1 MRTSIATVSVSGT
14 LEQKLTAIA
23 AVGFDAVEIF
33 ETDLLSC
40 PLSPREIRRQL
51 DDLGL
56 TCALYQ
62 PFRDFEGMPGDLRQ
76 RALDRAERK
85 FDVMAEL
92 GTDRILVCSNCSPH
106 ALGEHDRIV
115 DDFRALGER
124 AAARGVLIGY
134 EALAWGRHVFDHRQA
149 WDIVKAVDH
158 PAIGILLDSFHSLAR
173 DIPNESL
180 AEIDPAKI
188 VFVQLADAPRLSM
201 DLLFWSR
208 HFRCMPGQGDL
219 PVAGFVGE
227 LLKLGY
233 DGPLSLEIFNDRFRA
248 GSTAMVAQDGL
259 RSLVAVHDQ
268 AERLIGRRPSLPA
281 PASIGGIEFIEFAAS
296 DDEAARI
303 EPMLKC
309 LGFAKIGRHRSKRVD
324 RWRQGAI
331 NLVINREERGFAH
344 SYDIV
349 HGASICALG
358 LAVPNPDATLRRG
371 RALEISRHGEDTPG
385 PSSGMPA
392 LRGVGGSLV
401 YLLTQG
407 SVDRIWSDEFR
418 PLPADETDAGAGLA
432 AIDHVAASVDIDEF
446 LSWQLYWTALFD
458 VRKQAE
464 LDIPDPAGLVQSR
477 AIESPDGAFR
487 VTMNAS
493 GGRGTLSSR
502 FIGNLFGAG
511 FQHIAF
517 TTNDIFATAREL
529 IERDVPLLS
538 IPANYYADLVARFGL
553 DAELVSQMAAYNIL
567 FDRDEA
573 GAEYWQLYTRAF
585 EKRFFFEIIERRGSY
600 AGYGASNAPIR
611 LGAQSQFRTDP
622 DPR

>member
-23 AVGFDAVEIF
+23 AAGYDAVEIF
-33 ETDLLSC
+33 EPDLLSC
-40 PLSPREIRRQL
+40 AASPREIARRIE
-51 DDLGL
+51 DLGL

-62 PFRDFEGMPGDLRQ
+62 PFRDLEGMPGDLRQ
-76 RALDRAERK
+76 RAFDRIERK

-92 GTDRILVCSNCSPH
+92 NTDRILLCSNCSPH

-134 EALAWGRHVFDHRQA
+134 EALAWARHVYDHRQA
-149 WDIVKAVDH
+149 WQIVKAVDH
-158 PAIGILLDSFHSLAR
+158 PAIGILLDSFHSLSR
-173 DIPNESL
+173 DIPNASL

-219 PVAGFVGE
+219 PVAGFVAE

-248 GSTAMVAQDGL
+248 GSTALVAQDGL
-259 RSLVAVHDQ
+259 RSLVAVRDQ
-268 AERLIGRRPSLPA
+268 AERLIGQRPVLPA
-281 PASIGGIEFIEFAAS
+281 PAAIGGVEFIEFATS
-296 DDEAARI
+296 DEEAARL
-303 EPMLKC
+303 EPMLAGM
-309 LGFAKIGRHRSKRVD
+309 GFAKVGRHRSKQVD
-324 RWRQGAI
+324 RWSQGSI
-331 NLVINREERGFAH
+331 NLVVNREQRGFAH

-349 HGASICALG
+349 HGAAICALG
-358 LAVPNPDATLRRG
+358 LTVPSPDATLRRA
-371 RALEISRHGEDTPG
+371 RALDIQRFDDGARDTAV
-385 PSSGMPA
+385 MPA

-401 YLLTQG
+401 YLMEEG
-407 SVDRIWSDEFR
+407 GVDRIWASEFR
-418 PLPADETDAGAGLA
+418 PLADEDGDGRQDIGAGLGR
-432 AIDHVAASVDIDEF
+432 IDHVAASVDIDEF

-458 VRKQAE
+458 VVKQAE

-477 AIESPDGAFR
+477 AIEGSDGAFR

-502 FIGNLFGAG
+502 FIGNVFGAG

-517 TTNDIFATAREL
+517 TTGDIFAAARAL
-529 IERDVPLLS
+529 VAGGVALLP
-538 IPANYYADLVARFGL
+538 IPTNYYDDLVARFGIA
-553 DAELVSQMAAYNIL
+553 DAAIAEMRAHNIL

-573 GAEYWQLYTRAF
+573 GNEYWQIYTRAF
-585 EKRFFFEIIERRGSY
+585 EKRFFFEIVERRGAY
-600 AGYGASNAPIR
+600 PGYGAANAPIR
-611 LGAQSQFRTDP
+611 LGAQSRFRAEE
-622 DPR
+622 

>member
-23 AVGFDAVEIF
+23 AAGYDAVEIF

-40 PLSPREIRRQL
+40 AASPREIARQL

-62 PFRDFEGMPGDLRQ
+62 PFRDFEGMPGELRQ

-106 ALGEHDRIV
+106 SLGEHDRIV

-124 AAARGVLIGY
+124 AAARGVLVGY
-134 EALAWGRHVFDHRQA
+134 EALAWGRHVYDHRQV
-149 WDIVKAVDH
+149 WEIVKAVDH
-158 PAIGILLDSFHSLAR
+158 PSIGILLDSFHSLSR
-173 DIPNESL
+173 GIPNESL

-188 VFVQLADAPRLSM
+188 VFVQLADAPLLSM

-219 PVAGFVGE
+219 PVAGFVAE

-248 GSTAMVAQDGL
+248 SSTALVAQDGL

-268 AERLIGRRPSLPA
+268 AERMIGKRSPLPPPSP
-281 PASIGGIEFIEFAAS
+281 IGGIEFIEFAAS
-296 DDEAARI
+296 DEEATRL
-303 EPMLKC
+303 EPLLAG
-309 LGFAKIGRHRSKRVD
+309 LGFAKVGQHRALQVD

-331 NLVINREERGFAH
+331 NLVVNREQRGFAH
-344 SYDIV
+344 SYDIM

-358 LAVPNPDATLRRG
+358 LTVPNPDATLRRA
-371 RALEISRHGEDTPG
+371 RALAIQRYDDGTPRE
-385 PSSGMPA
+385 SAGMPA
-392 LRGVGGSLV
+392 LRGVGGSLI
-401 YLLTQG
+401 YLLRDTAT
-407 SVDRIWSDEFR
+407 DRIWTDEFR
-418 PLPADETDAGAGLA
+418 ALQGDAEDAGLERV
-432 AIDHVAASVDIDEF
+432 DHVAASVDIDEF

-458 VRKQAE
+458 VAKQVE

-477 AIESPDGAFR
+477 AIEGSDGAFR

-502 FIGNLFGAG
+502 FIGNVFGAG

-517 TTNDIFATAREL
+517 TTPDIFVTARRL
-529 IERDVPLLS
+529 AANGVAMLA
-538 IPANYYADLVARFGL
+538 IPGNYYEDLVARFGL
-553 DAELVSQMAAYNIL
+553 ADDLIAEMAALNIL

-573 GAEYWQLYTRAF
+573 GNEYWQVYTRAF
-585 EKRFFFEIIERRGSY
+585 EKRFFFEVVERRGAY
-600 AGYGASNAPIR
+600 LGYGATNAPIR
-611 LGAQSQFRTDP
+611 LGAQSQFRAEP
-622 DPR
+622 AA

>member
-23 AVGFDAVEIF
+23 AAGYDSVEIF

-40 PLSPREIRRQL
+40 AASPREIARQL

-76 RALDRAERK
+76 RAFDRAERK

-92 GTDRILVCSNCSPH
+92 GTDRILFCSNCSPYS
-106 ALGEHDRIV
+106 LGEQDRIV

-124 AAARGVLIGY
+124 AAARGVLVGY
-134 EALAWGRHVFDHRQA
+134 EALAWGRHVYDHRQV
-149 WDIVKAVDH
+149 WEIVKAVDH
-158 PAIGILLDSFHSLAR
+158 PSIGILLDSFHSLSR
-173 DIPNESL
+173 GIPNESL

-188 VFVQLADAPRLSM
+188 VFVQLADAPLLSM

-219 PVAGFVGE
+219 PVAGFVAE

-248 GSTAMVAQDGL
+248 GSTALVAQDGL

-268 AERLIGRRPSLPA
+268 AERLIGKRSPLPPPSP
-281 PASIGGIEFIEFAAS
+281 IGGIEFIEFAAS
-296 DDEAARI
+296 DEEAARL
-303 EPMLKC
+303 EPLLAG
-309 LGFAKIGRHRSKRVD
+309 LGFAKVGRHRTKQVD

-331 NLVINREERGFAH
+331 NLIVNREQRGFAH
-344 SYDIV
+344 SYAIM

-358 LAVPNPDATLRRG
+358 LAVPNPDGALRRG
-371 RALEISRHGEDTPG
+371 RALGIQRHDEGLPG
-385 PSSGMPA
+385 SGMPA
-392 LRGVGGSLV
+392 LRGVGGSLI
-401 YLLTQG
+401 YLLQD
-407 SVDRIWSDEFR
+407 SAIDRIWSDEFL
-418 PLPADETDAGAGLA
+418 PLECATPDLGLA
-432 AIDHVAASVDIDEF
+432 AVDHVAASVDIDEF
-446 LSWQLYWTALFD
+446 LSWQLYWTTMFD
-458 VRKQAE
+458 VAKQVE

-477 AIESPDGAFR
+477 AIESPDGTFR

-502 FIGNLFGAG
+502 FIGNVFGAG

-517 TTNDIFATAREL
+517 TTTDIFATARKLKENG
-529 IERDVPLLS
+529 VNLLE
-538 IPANYYADLVARFGL
+538 IPANYYDDLIARFGL
-553 DAELVSQMAAYNIL
+553 GADVVSDMAAHNIL
-567 FDRDEA
+567 FDRDEG
-573 GAEYWQLYTRAF
+573 GAEYWQIYTRAF
-585 EKRFFFEIIERRGSY
+585 EKRFFFEVIERRGSY
-600 AGYGASNAPIR
+600 AGYGAANAPIR
-611 LGAQSQFRTDP
+611 LGAQSRFRSEP
-622 DPR
+622 VV

>member
-23 AVGFDAVEIF
+23 AAGYDAIEIF
-33 ETDLLSC
+33 EQDLLSC
-40 PLSPREIRRQL
+40 PLSPREIARRL
-51 DDLGL
+51 EDLGL
-56 TCALYQ
+56 SCALYQ

-92 GTDRILVCSNCSPH
+92 GTDRILFCSNCSPH
-106 ALGEHDRIV
+106 ALGERERIV

-124 AAARGVLIGY
+124 AAARGMLIGY
-134 EALAWGRHVFDHRQA
+134 EALAWGRHVYDHRQA
-149 WDIVKAVDH
+149 WEIVKAVDH
-158 PAIGILLDSFHSLAR
+158 PAIGILLDSFHSLSR

-219 PVAGFVGE
+219 PVAGFVAE

-248 GSTAMVAQDGL
+248 TSTGLVAQDGL

-268 AERLIGRRPSLPA
+268 AERLIGRRPPLPA
-281 PASIGGIEFIEFAAS
+281 PAAIGGVEFIEFAAS
-296 DDEAARI
+296 DEEATRL
-303 EPMLKC
+303 EPMLAGM
-309 LGFAKIGRHRSKRVD
+309 GFTKVGRHRSKQVD
-324 RWRQGAI
+324 RWSQGAI
-331 NLVINREERGFAH
+331 NLVVNREQRGFAH
-344 SYDIV
+344 SYDIM
-349 HGASICALG
+349 HGAAICALG
-358 LAVPNPDATLRRG
+358 LTVRSPDATLRRA
-371 RALEISRHGEDTPG
+371 RALDIQRFDDGARDAAA
-385 PSSGMPA
+385 MPA

-401 YLLTQG
+401 YLMEG
-407 SVDRIWSDEFR
+407 ESVDRIWSSEFR
-418 PLPADETDAGAGLA
+418 PLGEAAPVHEDAGLGR
-432 AIDHVAASVDIDEF
+432 IDHVAASVDIDEF

-458 VRKQAE
+458 VTKQAE
-464 LDIPDPAGLVQSR
+464 IDIPDPAGLVQSR
-477 AIESPDGAFR
+477 AIEGSDGAFR

-502 FIGNLFGAG
+502 FIGNVFGAG

-517 TTNDIFATAREL
+517 TTGDIFATARRMTESG
-529 IERDVPLLS
+529 VALLP
-538 IPANYYADLVARFGL
+538 IPANYYDDLIARFGL
-553 DAELVSQMAAYNIL
+553 DEDAIAGMRAHNIL

-573 GAEYWQLYTRAF
+573 GNEYWQIYTRAF
-585 EKRFFFEIIERRGSY
+585 EKRFFFEVVERRGPY
-600 AGYGASNAPIR
+600 PGYGAANAPIR
-611 LGAQSQFRTDP
+611 LGAQSQFRGDQTQ
-622 DPR
+622 

>member
-23 AVGFDAVEIF
+23 AAGYDAVEIF
-33 ETDLLSC
+33 EQDLLSC
-40 PLSPREIRRQL
+40 VLSPREVRRRIE
-51 DDLGL
+51 DLGL

-62 PFRDFEGMPGDLRQ
+62 PFRDFEGMPGALRQ
-76 RALDRAERK
+76 RAFDRAERK

-92 GTDRILVCSNCSPH
+92 DTDRILFCSNCSPH
-106 ALGEHDRIV
+106 ALGEQDRIV

-124 AAARGVLIGY
+124 AAERGVLIGY
-134 EALAWGRHVFDHRQA
+134 EALAWGRHVHDHRQV

-219 PVAGFVGE
+219 PVAGFVAE

-248 GSTAMVAQDGL
+248 SSTALVAQDGL

-268 AERLIGRRPSLPA
+268 AERLIGQRPALPA
-281 PASIGGIEFIEFAAS
+281 PAPIGGIEFIEFAAS
-296 DDEAARI
+296 DDEAARM
-303 EPMLKC
+303 EPILSGM
-309 LGFAKIGRHRSKRVD
+309 GFAKIGRHPTKRVD
-324 RWRQGAI
+324 RWSQGGI
-331 NLVINREERGFAH
+331 NLVVNREQRGFAH
-344 SYDIV
+344 SYDIT
-349 HGASICALG
+349 HGASICAVGLG
-358 LAVPNPDATLRRG
+358 VPSPDATLRRA
-371 RALEISRHGEDTPG
+371 RALDIQRYENGPRDTG
-385 PSSGMPA
+385 VMPA

-401 YLLTQG
+401 YLMQNDEI
-407 SVDRIWSDEFR
+407 DRIWATEFR
-418 PLPADETDAGAGLA
+418 PLAGEVENAGLA
-432 AIDHVAASVDIDEF
+432 RIDHVAASVDIDEF

-458 VRKQAE
+458 VVKQAE

-502 FIGNLFGAG
+502 FIGNVFGAG

-517 TTNDIFATAREL
+517 TTSDIFATAQKMVARG
-529 IERDVPLLS
+529 VPLLP
-538 IPANYYADLVARFGL
+538 IPANYYADLIARFGL
-553 DAELVSQMAAYNIL
+553 DEPLVARMQQHNIL

-573 GAEYWQLYTRAF
+573 NNQYWQIYTRAF
-585 EKRFFFEIIERRGSY
+585 EKRFFFEIIERRGPY
-600 AGYGASNAPIR
+600 AGYGAANAPIR
-611 LGAQSQFRTDP
+611 LGAQSQFITSMEPYD
-622 DPR
+622 

>member
-23 AVGFDAVEIF
+23 AAGYDAVEIF
-33 ETDLLSC
+33 EADLLSC
-40 PLSPREIRRQL
+40 SASPREIARQIE
-51 DDLGL
+51 DLGL

-92 GTDRILVCSNCSPH
+92 NTDRILVCSNCSPH
-106 ALGEHDRIV
+106 SLGERDRIV

-124 AAARGVLIGY
+124 AAARGVLVGY
-134 EALAWGRHVFDHRQA
+134 EALAWGRHVFDHRQV

-158 PAIGILLDSFHSLAR
+158 PAIGILLDSFHSLSR
-173 DIPNESL
+173 NIPNQSL

-188 VFVQLADAPRLSM
+188 VFVQLADAPLLSM

-219 PVAGFVGE
+219 PVAGFVAE

-248 GSTAMVAQDGL
+248 GSTALVAQDGL

-268 AERLIGRRPSLPA
+268 AERMMGRRAPLPPPA
-281 PASIGGIEFIEFAAS
+281 PIERVEFIEFAAS
-296 DDEAARI
+296 DDEAARLA
-303 EPMLKC
+303 PVLSG
-309 LGFAKIGRHRSKRVD
+309 LGFSKVGEHRTKQVD

-331 NLVINREERGFAH
+331 NLVVNREQRGFAH
-344 SYDIV
+344 SYDV
-349 HGASICALG
+349 MHGASICALG
-358 LAVPNPDATLRRG
+358 LTVPNPDATLRRA
-371 RALEISRHGEDTPG
+371 RALGVQRYDADTPRE
-385 PSSGMPA
+385 SAGMPA
-392 LRGVGGSLV
+392 LRGVGGSLI
-401 YLLTQG
+401 YLLRGDATG
-407 SVDRIWSDEFR
+407 RIWGDEFR
-418 PLPADETDAGAGLA
+418 TLPAADVNAGLNT
-432 AIDHVAASVDIDEF
+432 IDHVAASVDIDEF

-458 VRKQAE
+458 VAKQVE

-477 AIESPDGAFR
+477 AIEGADGAFR

-502 FIGNLFGAG
+502 FIGNVFGAG

-517 TTNDIFATAREL
+517 TTDDIFATARKFTDAGVAML
-529 IERDVPLLS
+529 A
-538 IPANYYADLVARFGL
+538 IPGNYYDDLVARFGL
-553 DAELVSQMAAYNIL
+553 DADRVAEMAAHNIL
-567 FDRDEA
+567 FDRDDA
-573 GAEYWQLYTRAF
+573 GNEYWQIYTRAF
-585 EKRFFFEIIERRGSY
+585 EKRFFFEIVERRGAY
-600 AGYGASNAPIR
+600 AGYGAANAPIR
-611 LGAQSQFRTDP
+611 LGAQSQFRAEP
-622 DPR
+622 AL

>member
-23 AVGFDAVEIF
+23 AAGYDAVEIF
-33 ETDLLSC
+33 EPDLLSC
-40 PLSPREIRRQL
+40 DASPREIRRRIE
-51 DDLGL
+51 DLGL

-76 RALDRAERK
+76 RAFDRIERK

-92 GTDRILVCSNCSPH
+92 GTDRILLCSNCSPH

-124 AAARGVLIGY
+124 AAARGILIGY

-149 WDIVKAVDH
+149 WQIVKAVDH
-158 PAIGILLDSFHSLAR
+158 PAIGILLDSFHSLSR
-173 DIPNESL
+173 DIPNDSL

-208 HFRCMPGQGDL
+208 HYRCMPGQGDL
-219 PVAGFVGE
+219 PVAGFVAE
-227 LLKLGY
+227 LLKLDY

-248 GSTAMVAQDGL
+248 GSTALVAQDGL
-259 RSLVAVHDQ
+259 RSLVAVRDQ
-268 AERLIGRRPSLPA
+268 AERLIGRRPALPA
-281 PASIGGIEFIEFAAS
+281 PASIGGVAFIEFAAS
-296 DDEAARI
+296 DEEAARM
-303 EPMLKC
+303 EPMLAGM
-309 LGFAKIGRHRSKRVD
+309 GFAKVGRHRSKQVD
-324 RWRQGAI
+324 RWSQGSI
-331 NLVINREERGFAH
+331 NLVVNREPRGFAH
-344 SYDIV
+344 SYDV
-349 HGASICALG
+349 MHGAAICALG
-358 LAVPNPDATLRRG
+358 LTVASPDATLRRA
-371 RALEISRHGEDTPG
+371 RALDIQRFDDGARGTSV
-385 PSSGMPA
+385 MPA

-401 YLLTQG
+401 YLMEG
-407 SVDRIWSDEFR
+407 DAVDRIWPSEFR
-418 PLPADETDAGAGLA
+418 ALAGEHGDAGAAGLGR
-432 AIDHVAASVDIDEF
+432 IDHVAASVDVDEF

-458 VRKQAE
+458 VVKQAE

-477 AIESPDGAFR
+477 AIEGADGAFR

-502 FIGNLFGAG
+502 FIGNVFGAG

-517 TTNDIFATAREL
+517 TTDDIFATARA
-529 IERDVPLLS
+529 LLAGGVALLP
-538 IPANYYADLVARFGL
+538 IPANYYDDLVARFSIAE
-553 DAELVSQMAAYNIL
+553 DAIADMRAHNIL

-573 GAEYWQLYTRAF
+573 GNEYWQIYTRAF
-585 EKRFFFEIIERRGSY
+585 EKRFFFEIVERRGAY
-600 AGYGASNAPIR
+600 PGYGAANAPIR
-611 LGAQSQFRTDP
+611 LGAQSRFRADEN
-622 DPR
+622 R

>member
-23 AVGFDAVEIF
+23 AAGYDAVEIF

-40 PLSPREIRRQL
+40 AASPREIARQL

-62 PFRDFEGMPGDLRQ
+62 PFRDFEGMPGTLRQ
-76 RALDRAERK
+76 RAFDRAERK

-92 GTDRILVCSNCSPH
+92 GTDRILFCSNCSPQS
-106 ALGEHDRIV
+106 LGEQDRIV

-124 AAARGVLIGY
+124 AAARGVLVGY
-134 EALAWGRHVFDHRQA
+134 EALAWGRHVYDHRQV

-158 PAIGILLDSFHSLAR
+158 PSIGILLDSFHSLSR
-173 DIPNESL
+173 NIPNESL

-188 VFVQLADAPRLSM
+188 VFVQLADAPLLSM

-219 PVAGFVGE
+219 PVAGFVAE

-233 DGPLSLEIFNDRFRA
+233 NGPLSLEIFNDRFRA
-248 GSTAMVAQDGL
+248 GSTAPVAQDGL

-268 AERLIGRRPSLPA
+268 AQRLIGTRSPLPPPA
-281 PASIGGIEFIEFAAS
+281 PIGGVEFIEFAAS
-296 DDEAARI
+296 DEEAARL
-303 EPMLKC
+303 EPLFTG
-309 LGFAKIGRHRSKRVD
+309 LGFAKIGQHRSKQVD

-331 NLVINREERGFAH
+331 NLVVNREQRGFAH
-344 SYDIV
+344 SYEVV

-358 LAVPNPDATLRRG
+358 LTVPNPDATLRRA
-371 RALEISRHGEDTPG
+371 RALGIQRYDDGTPRE
-385 PSSGMPA
+385 SAGMPA
-392 LRGVGGSLV
+392 LRGVGGSLI
-401 YLLTQG
+401 YLLREDAT
-407 SVDRIWSDEFR
+407 DRIWTDEFR
-418 PLPADETDAGAGLA
+418 ALPGGDGDAGLGG
-432 AIDHVAASVDIDEF
+432 IDHVAASVDIDEF

-458 VRKQAE
+458 VAKQVE

-477 AIESPDGAFR
+477 AIEGSDGAFR

-502 FIGNLFGAG
+502 FIGNVFGAG

-517 TTNDIFATAREL
+517 TTTDIFATARKL
-529 IERDVPLLS
+529 ASNGVAMLS
-538 IPANYYADLVARFGL
+538 IPGNYYDDLIARFGL
-553 DAELVSQMAAYNIL
+553 DPEQVAEMAAHSIL

-573 GAEYWQLYTRAF
+573 GHEYWQIYTRAF
-585 EKRFFFEIIERRGSY
+585 DKRFFFEIIERRGAY
-600 AGYGASNAPIR
+600 AGYGAANAPIR
-611 LGAQSQFRTDP
+611 LGAQSRYRGEP

>member
-23 AVGFDAVEIF
+23 AAGYDAVEIF
-33 ETDLLSC
+33 EPDLLSC
-40 PLSPREIRRQL
+40 SASPREIARQL
-51 DDLGL
+51 ADLGL
-56 TCALYQ
+56 TCVLYQ
-62 PFRDFEGMPGDLRQ
+62 PFRDFEGMPGELRQ
-76 RALDRAERK
+76 RAFDRIERK

-92 GTDRILVCSNCSPH
+92 NTDRILLCSNCSPH

-149 WDIVKAVDH
+149 WEIVKAVDH
-158 PAIGILLDSFHSLAR
+158 PAIGILLDSFHSLSR

-180 AEIDPAKI
+180 ADIDPGKI

-219 PVAGFVGE
+219 PVAGFVAE

-248 GSTAMVAQDGL
+248 SSTALVAQDGL
-259 RSLVAVHDQ
+259 RSLVAVRDQ
-268 AERLIGRRPSLPA
+268 AERLIDQRPALPA
-281 PASIGGIEFIEFAAS
+281 PAPIGGVEFIEFAAS
-296 DDEAARI
+296 EEEAARL
-303 EPMLKC
+303 EPMLAGM
-309 LGFAKIGRHRSKRVD
+309 GFAKVGRHRRKQVD
-324 RWRQGAI
+324 RWSQGSI
-331 NLVINREERGFAH
+331 NLVVNREQRGFAH
-344 SYDIV
+344 SYNIV
-349 HGASICALG
+349 HGAAICALG
-358 LAVPNPDATLRRG
+358 LTVPSPDATLRRA
-371 RALEISRHGEDTPG
+371 RALDIQRYDDDARGAAI
-385 PSSGMPA
+385 MPA

-401 YLLTQG
+401 YLMESG
-407 SVDRIWSDEFR
+407 DVDRIWASEFR
-418 PLPADETDAGAGLA
+418 PLGEVGEDRGAGLGR
-432 AIDHVAASVDIDEF
+432 IDHVAASVDIDEF

-458 VRKQAE
+458 VVKQAE

-477 AIESPDGAFR
+477 AIEGSDGAFR
-487 VTMNAS
+487 VTMNAA

-502 FIGNLFGAG
+502 FVSNVFGAG

-517 TTNDIFATAREL
+517 TTGDILATARAL
-529 IERDVPLLS
+529 MSGGVALLP
-538 IPANYYADLVARFGL
+538 IPANYYDDLVARF
-553 DAELVSQMAAYNIL
+553 DIADDTIAEMRAHNIL

-573 GAEYWQLYTRAF
+573 GNEYWQIYTRAF
-585 EKRFFFEIIERRGSY
+585 EKRFFFEIVERRGPYS
-600 AGYGASNAPIR
+600 GYGAANAPIR
-611 LGAQSQFRTDP
+611 LGAQSRFRAEEY
-622 DPR
+622 

>member
-23 AVGFDAVEIF
+23 AAGYDAVEIF
-33 ETDLLSC
+33 EPDLLSC
-40 PLSPREIRRQL
+40 AASPREIARQL
-51 DDLGL
+51 ADLGL

-62 PFRDFEGMPGDLRQ
+62 PFRDFEGMPGALRQ
-76 RALDRAERK
+76 RAFDRIEHK
-85 FDVMAEL
+85 FDVMAQL
-92 GTDRILVCSNCSPH
+92 GTDRILLCSNCSPH
-106 ALGEHDRIV
+106 ALGEQDRII

-134 EALAWGRHVFDHRQA
+134 EALAWGRHVYDHRQA
-149 WDIVKAVDH
+149 WKIVKAVDH
-158 PAIGILLDSFHSLAR
+158 PAIGILLDSFHSLSR

-180 AEIDPAKI
+180 AKIDPDKI

-219 PVAGFVGE
+219 PVAGFVAE

-248 GSTAMVAQDGL
+248 GSTALVAQDGL
-259 RSLVAVHDQ
+259 RSLVAVRDQ
-268 AERLIGRRPSLPA
+268 AERLIGRRPALPA
-281 PASIGGIEFIEFAAS
+281 PAAIGGVEFIEFAAS
-296 DDEAARI
+296 DEEAARM
-303 EPMLKC
+303 EPMLSGM
-309 LGFAKIGRHRSKRVD
+309 GFSKVGRHRSKQVD
-324 RWRQGAI
+324 RWSQGSI
-331 NLVINREERGFAH
+331 NLVVNREQRGFAH

-349 HGASICALG
+349 HGAAICALG
-358 LAVPNPDATLRRG
+358 LTVPSPDATLRRA
-371 RALEISRHGEDTPG
+371 RALDIQRFDDGARVVAV
-385 PSSGMPA
+385 MPA

-401 YLLTQG
+401 YLME
-407 SVDRIWSDEFR
+407 SDAADRIWTSEFR
-418 PLPADETDAGAGLA
+418 PLAGEIENAGLGR
-432 AIDHVAASVDIDEF
+432 IDHVAASVDIDEF

-458 VRKQAE
+458 VTKQAE

-477 AIESPDGAFR
+477 AIEGSDGAFR

-502 FIGNLFGAG
+502 FIDNVFGAG

-517 TTNDIFATAREL
+517 TTSDIFATARKL
-529 IERDVPLLS
+529 VAGGVALLP
-538 IPANYYADLVARFGL
+538 IPANYYDDLVARFGI
-553 DAELVSQMAAYNIL
+553 AEYAIGEMRAHNIL

-573 GAEYWQLYTRAF
+573 GNEYWQIYTRAF
-585 EKRFFFEIIERRGSY
+585 EKRFFFEVIERRGHY
-600 AGYGASNAPIR
+600 AGYGAANAPVR
-611 LGAQSQFRTDP
+611 LGAQSRFRADES
-622 DPR
+622 R

>member
-23 AVGFDAVEIF
+23 AAGYDAIEIF
-33 ETDLLSC
+33 EQDLLSC
-40 PLSPREIRRQL
+40 PLSPREIARRL
-51 DDLGL
+51 EDLGL
-56 TCALYQ
+56 SCALYQ

-106 ALGEHDRIV
+106 SLGEHERIV

-134 EALAWGRHVFDHRQA
+134 EALAWGRHVYDHRQA
-149 WDIVKAVDH
+149 WEIVNAVDH
-158 PAIGILLDSFHSLAR
+158 PAIGILLDSFHSLSR
-173 DIPNESL
+173 DIPNDSL

-219 PVAGFVGE
+219 PVAGFVAE

-248 GSTAMVAQDGL
+248 TSTGLVAQDGL
-259 RSLVAVHDQ
+259 RSLVAVYDQ
-268 AERLIGRRPSLPA
+268 AERLIGRRPALPA
-281 PASIGGIEFIEFAAS
+281 PAPIGGVEFIEFAAS
-296 DDEAARI
+296 DEEAKRL
-303 EPMLKC
+303 EPMLAAM
-309 LGFAKIGRHRSKRVD
+309 GFTKVGRHRNKQVD
-324 RWRQGAI
+324 RWSQGAI
-331 NLVINREERGFAH
+331 NLVVNREQRGFAH
-344 SYDIV
+344 SYDV
-349 HGASICALG
+349 MHGAAICALG
-358 LAVPNPDATLRRG
+358 LTVPNPDATLRRA
-371 RALEISRHGEDTPG
+371 RALDIQRFDDGARDAAVM
-385 PSSGMPA
+385 PS
-392 LRGVGGSLV
+392 LRGVGGSLI
-401 YLLTQG
+401 YLMEEDA
-407 SVDRIWSDEFR
+407 VERIWSSEFR
-418 PLPADETDAGAGLA
+418 PLVAAGGSATGAALA
-432 AIDHVAASVDIDEF
+432 RIDHVAASVDIDEF

-458 VRKQAE
+458 ATKQAE

-477 AIESPDGAFR
+477 AIESSDGAFR

-502 FIGNLFGAG
+502 FIGNAFGAG

-517 TTNDIFATAREL
+517 TTDDIFVTARAL
-529 IERDVPLLS
+529 TAAGVALLP
-538 IPANYYADLVARFGL
+538 IPANYYDDLIARFGL
-553 DAELVSQMAAYNIL
+553 AENMIAEMRAHDIL

-573 GAEYWQLYTRAF
+573 GSEYWQIYTRAF
-585 EKRFFFEIIERRGSY
+585 EKRFFFEIIERRGAY
-600 AGYGASNAPIR
+600 HGYGATNAPIR
-611 LGAQSQFRTDP
+611 LGAQSQFRDEKGS
-622 DPR
+622 

>member
-23 AVGFDAVEIF
+23 AAGYDAVEIF
-33 ETDLLSC
+33 EPDLLSC
-40 PLSPREIRRQL
+40 SASPREIARQL
-51 DDLGL
+51 ADLGL

-62 PFRDFEGMPGDLRQ
+62 PFRDFEGMPGELRQ
-76 RALDRAERK
+76 RAFDRAERK

-92 GTDRILVCSNCSPH
+92 GTDRILFCSNCSPH
-106 ALGEHDRIV
+106 ALGERDRII

-124 AAARGVLIGY
+124 AGARGMLIGY

-149 WDIVKAVDH
+149 WEIVKAVDH
-158 PAIGILLDSFHSLAR
+158 SAIGILLDSFHSLAR

-219 PVAGFVGE
+219 PVAGFVAE

-248 GSTAMVAQDGL
+248 GSTALVAQDGL
-259 RSLVAVHDQ
+259 RSLVAVHDE
-268 AERLIGRRPSLPA
+268 AERLIGKRPALPMRT
-281 PASIGGIEFIEFAAS
+281 PICGIEFIEFAAS
-296 DDEAARI
+296 EEEAVRM
-303 EPMLKC
+303 EPMLAG
-309 LGFAKIGRHRSKRVD
+309 LGFTKSGRHRTKQVD
-324 RWRQGAI
+324 RWQQGGI
-331 NLVINREERGFAH
+331 NLVVNKEQRGFAH

-349 HGASICALG
+349 HGAAICALG
-358 LAVPNPDATLRRG
+358 LAVPNPDAALRRA
-371 RALEISRHGEDTPG
+371 RALDIQRYEDGAPRDAG
-385 PSSGMPA
+385 GMPA

-401 YLLTQG
+401 YLLEEKA
-407 SVDRIWSDEFR
+407 VERIWADEFR
-418 PLPADETDAGAGLA
+418 PLEGEGEGAGLGS
-432 AIDHVAASVDIDEF
+432 IDHVAASVDIDEF

-458 VRKQAE
+458 VAKQAE
-464 LDIPDPAGLVQSR
+464 LDIADPAGLVQSR
-477 AIESPDGAFR
+477 ALEGAGGAFR

-493 GGRGTLSSR
+493 GGRRTLASR
-502 FIGNLFGAG
+502 FIDNVFGAG

-517 TTNDIFATAREL
+517 TSDDIFASARKLVEGG
-529 IERDVPLLS
+529 VALLP

-553 DAELVSQMAAYNIL
+553 AEDMVAGMRENNIL
-567 FDRDEA
+567 FDRDES
-573 GAEYWQLYTRAF
+573 GNEYWQVYTRAF
-585 EKRFFFEIIERRGSY
+585 ERRFFFEIVERRGPYS
-600 AGYGASNAPIR
+600 GYGAANAPIR
-611 LGAQSQFRTDP
+611 LGAQSRFRKEDIP
-622 DPR
+622 

>member
-14 LEQKLTAIA
+14 LDQKLTAIA
-23 AVGFDAVEIF
+23 AAGYDAVEIF

-40 PLSPREIRRQL
+40 PISPREIARRL

-62 PFRDFEGMPGDLRQ
+62 PFRDFEGMPGELRQ

-92 GTDRILVCSNCSPH
+92 GTDRILVCSNCSPQSM
-106 ALGEHDRIV
+106 GERDRIV
-115 DDFRALGER
+115 DDFCALGER
-124 AAARGVLIGY
+124 AAARGVLVGY
-134 EALAWGRHVFDHRQA
+134 EALAWGRHVYDHRQA

-173 DIPNESL
+173 DIPNDSL
-180 AEIDPAKI
+180 AEIDAAKI

-219 PVAGFVGE
+219 PVAGFVAE

-248 GSTAMVAQDGL
+248 GSTALVAQDGL

-268 AERLIGRRPSLPA
+268 AKRLIGKRPSLPA
-281 PASIGGIEFIEFAAS
+281 PASISGVEFIEFAAS
-296 DDEAARI
+296 DDEATRI
-303 EPMLKC
+303 EPLLSG
-309 LGFAKIGRHRSKRVD
+309 LGFAKVGKHRVKRVD
-324 RWRQGAI
+324 RWRQGTI
-331 NLVINREERGFAH
+331 NLVVNREQRGFAH
-344 SYDIV
+344 SYEV
-349 HGASICALG
+349 MHGASICALG
-358 LAVPNPDATLRRG
+358 LTVDNPDAILRRG
-371 RALEISRHGEDTPG
+371 RALDIHRYDQEGTVK
-385 PSSGMPA
+385 SSGMPA

-401 YLLTQG
+401 YLLQEDA
-407 SVDRIWSDEFR
+407 VERIWNDEFIA
-418 PLPADETDAGAGLA
+418 LPADEAQAGLGR
-432 AIDHVAASVDIDEF
+432 IDHVAASVDIDEF

-458 VRKQAE
+458 VVKQAE

-502 FIGNLFGAG
+502 FIGNVFGAG

-517 TTNDIFATAREL
+517 TTADIFSTARTL
-529 IERDVPLLS
+529 ADNGVPLLT
-538 IPANYYADLVARFGL
+538 IPRNYYDDLIARFGL
-553 DAELVSQMAAYNIL
+553 DGNLVADMAELNIL
-567 FDRDEA
+567 
-573 GAEYWQLYTRAF
+573 
-585 EKRFFFEIIERRGSY
+585 
-600 AGYGASNAPIR
+600 
-611 LGAQSQFRTDP
+611 
-622 DPR
+622 

>member
-23 AVGFDAVEIF
+23 AAGYDAVEIF

-40 PLSPREIRRQL
+40 AASPREIARQL

-62 PFRDFEGMPGDLRQ
+62 PFRDFEGMPGELRQ

-106 ALGEHDRIV
+106 SLGEHDRIV

-124 AAARGVLIGY
+124 AAARGVLVGY
-134 EALAWGRHVFDHRQA
+134 EALAWGRHVYDHRQV
-149 WDIVKAVDH
+149 WEIVKAVDH
-158 PAIGILLDSFHSLAR
+158 PSIGILLDSFHSLSR
-173 DIPNESL
+173 GIPNESL

-188 VFVQLADAPRLSM
+188 VFVQLADAPLLSM

-219 PVAGFVGE
+219 PVAGFVAE

-248 GSTAMVAQDGL
+248 GSTALVAQDGL

-268 AERLIGRRPSLPA
+268 AERLIGKRSPLPPPSP
-281 PASIGGIEFIEFAAS
+281 IGGIEFIEFAAS
-296 DDEAARI
+296 DEEATRL
-303 EPMLKC
+303 EPLLAG
-309 LGFAKIGRHRSKRVD
+309 LGFAKVGQHRTLQVD

-331 NLVINREERGFAH
+331 NLVVNREQRGFAH
-344 SYDIV
+344 SYDIM

-358 LAVPNPDATLRRG
+358 LTVPNPDATLRRA
-371 RALEISRHGEDTPG
+371 RALAIQRYDDGTPRE
-385 PSSGMPA
+385 SAGMPA
-392 LRGVGGSLV
+392 LRGVGGSLI
-401 YLLTQG
+401 YLLRDTAT
-407 SVDRIWSDEFR
+407 DRTWTDEFR
-418 PLPADETDAGAGLA
+418 PLQSHAEGAGLERV
-432 AIDHVAASVDIDEF
+432 DHVAASVDIDEF

-458 VRKQAE
+458 VAKQVE

-477 AIESPDGAFR
+477 AIEGSDGAFR

-502 FIGNLFGAG
+502 FIGNVFGAG

-517 TTNDIFATAREL
+517 TTPDIFATARTL
-529 IERDVPLLS
+529 AANGVATLA
-538 IPANYYADLVARFGL
+538 IPGNYYDDLVARFGL
-553 DAELVSQMAAYNIL
+553 ADDLVAEMAALNIL

-573 GAEYWQLYTRAF
+573 GNEYWQLYTRAF
-585 EKRFFFEIIERRGSY
+585 EKRFFFEVIERRGAY
-600 AGYGASNAPIR
+600 TGYGAANAPIR
-611 LGAQSQFRTDP
+611 LGAQSQFRAEP
-622 DPR
+622 VA

>member
-23 AVGFDAVEIF
+23 AAGYDAVEIF

-40 PLSPREIRRQL
+40 AASPREIARQL

-62 PFRDFEGMPGDLRQ
+62 PFRDFEGMPGALRQ

-85 FDVMAEL
+85 FDVMADL

-106 ALGEHDRIV
+106 ALGEQDRIV

-124 AAARGVLIGY
+124 AAARGVLVGY
-134 EALAWGRHVFDHRQA
+134 EALAWGRHVYDHRQV
-149 WDIVKAVDH
+149 WEIVKAVDH
-158 PAIGILLDSFHSLAR
+158 PSIGILLDSFQSLSR
-173 DIPNESL
+173 GIPNESL

-188 VFVQLADAPRLSM
+188 VLVQLADAPLLSM

-219 PVAGFVGE
+219 PVAGFVAE

-248 GSTAMVAQDGL
+248 GSTASVAQDGL

-268 AERLIGRRPSLPA
+268 AERLVGKRSPLPPPSP
-281 PASIGGIEFIEFAAS
+281 IGGIEFIEFAAS
-296 DDEAARI
+296 DEEATRL
-303 EPMLKC
+303 EPLLAG
-309 LGFAKIGRHRSKRVD
+309 LGFAKVGQHRTLQVD

-331 NLVINREERGFAH
+331 NLVVNRERRGFAH
-344 SYDIV
+344 SYDIM

-358 LAVPNPDATLRRG
+358 LTVPNPDATLRRA
-371 RALEISRHGEDTPG
+371 RALAIQRYDDGTPRG
-385 PSSGMPA
+385 SAGMPA
-392 LRGVGGSLV
+392 LRGVGGSLI
-401 YLLTQG
+401 YLLRDTAT
-407 SVDRIWSDEFR
+407 DRIWTDEFR
-418 PLPADETDAGAGLA
+418 PLQSDAEGARLEQV
-432 AIDHVAASVDIDEF
+432 DHVAASVDIDEF

-458 VRKQAE
+458 VAKQVE

-477 AIESPDGAFR
+477 AIEGSDGAFR

-502 FIGNLFGAG
+502 FIGNVFGAG
-511 FQHIAF
+511 FQHVAF
-517 TTNDIFATAREL
+517 TTPDIFATARTL
-529 IERDVPLLS
+529 AANGVATLA
-538 IPANYYADLVARFGL
+538 IPGNYYDDLVARFGL
-553 DAELVSQMAAYNIL
+553 SDALVGEMAALNIL

-573 GAEYWQLYTRAF
+573 GNEYWQLYTRAF
-585 EKRFFFEIIERRGSY
+585 EKRFFFEVIERRGAY
-600 AGYGASNAPIR
+600 AGYGAANAPIR
-611 LGAQSQFRTDP
+611 LGAQSQFRTEP
-622 DPR
+622 VA

>member
-23 AVGFDAVEIF
+23 AAGYDAVEIF
-33 ETDLLSC
+33 EPDLLSC
-40 PLSPREIRRQL
+40 AASPREIARRL
-51 DDLGL
+51 EDLGL

-62 PFRDFEGMPGDLRQ
+62 PFRDFEGMPGTLRQ
-76 RALDRAERK
+76 RAFDRIEHK

-92 GTDRILVCSNCSPH
+92 GADRVLLCSNCSPH
-106 ALGEHDRIV
+106 ALGEQDRIV

-134 EALAWGRHVFDHRQA
+134 EALAWGRHVYDHRQA

-158 PAIGILLDSFHSLAR
+158 PAIGILLDSFHSLSR

-219 PVAGFVGE
+219 PVAGFVAE

-233 DGPLSLEIFNDRFRA
+233 EGPLSLEIFNDRFRA
-248 GSTAMVAQDGL
+248 GSTALVAQDGL
-259 RSLVAVHDQ
+259 RSLVAVRDQ
-268 AERLIGRRPSLPA
+268 AERLIGRRPALPA
-281 PASIGGIEFIEFAAS
+281 PAAIGGVEFIEFAAS
-296 DDEAARI
+296 DEEAARM
-303 EPMLKC
+303 EPLLSGM
-309 LGFAKIGRHRSKRVD
+309 GFSKVGRHRSKQVD
-324 RWRQGAI
+324 RWSQGSI
-331 NLVINREERGFAH
+331 NLVVNREQRGFAH

-349 HGASICALG
+349 HGAAICAVG
-358 LAVPNPDATLRRG
+358 LSVPNPDATLRRA
-371 RALEISRHGEDTPG
+371 RALDIQRFDDGARDTAA
-385 PSSGMPA
+385 MPA

-401 YLLTQG
+401 YLMEG
-407 SVDRIWSDEFR
+407 DAIDRIWASEFR
-418 PLPADETDAGAGLA
+418 TIEGAGDDAGLGR
-432 AIDHVAASVDIDEF
+432 IDHVAASVDIDEF

-458 VRKQAE
+458 VNKQAE

-477 AIESPDGAFR
+477 AIESNDGAFR

-502 FIGNLFGAG
+502 FIGNVFGAG

-517 TTNDIFATAREL
+517 TTRDIFATARKL
-529 IERDVPLLS
+529 AAGNVALLP
-538 IPANYYADLVARFGL
+538 IPANYYDDLVARFGL
-553 DAELVSQMAAYNIL
+553 ADDLIAEMRAHNIL
-567 FDRDEA
+567 FDRDE
-573 GAEYWQLYTRAF
+573 GGNEYWQIYTRAF
-585 EKRFFFEIIERRGSY
+585 EKRFFFEIVERRGAY
-600 AGYGASNAPIR
+600 PGYGAANAPIR
-611 LGAQSQFRTDP
+611 LGAQSRFRAEKNP
-622 DPR
+622 

>member
-23 AVGFDAVEIF
+23 AAGYDSVEIF
-33 ETDLLSC
+33 EPDLLSC
-40 PLSPREIRRQL
+40 SASPREIARQL

-76 RALDRAERK
+76 RAFDRAERK
-85 FDVMAEL
+85 FDIMAEL
-92 GTDRILVCSNCSPH
+92 GTDRILLCSNCSPH
-106 ALGEHDRIV
+106 ALGEQDRII

-124 AAARGVLIGY
+124 AAARGMLIGY
-134 EALAWGRHVFDHRQA
+134 EALAWGRHVYDHRQA
-149 WDIVKAVDH
+149 WEIVKAVDH
-158 PAIGILLDSFHSLAR
+158 PAIGILLDSFHSLSR

-219 PVAGFVGE
+219 PVAGFVAE
-227 LLKLGY
+227 LLRIGY

-248 GSTAMVAQDGL
+248 GSTAQVAQDGL

-268 AERLIGRRPSLPA
+268 AERLIGKRPALPA
-281 PASIGGIEFIEFAAS
+281 RTPISGIEFIEFAAS
-296 DDEAARI
+296 EEEAARM
-303 EPMLKC
+303 EPMLAG
-309 LGFAKIGRHRSKRVD
+309 LGFTKCGRHRTKQVD
-324 RWRQGAI
+324 RWHQGAI
-331 NLVINREERGFAH
+331 NLVINKEQRGFAH

-349 HGASICALG
+349 HGAAICALG
-358 LAVPNPDATLRRG
+358 LAVPNPDATLRRA
-371 RALEISRHGEDTPG
+371 RALDIQRYEDGAPRDAG
-385 PSSGMPA
+385 GMPA

-401 YLLTQG
+401 YLLEDKA
-407 SVDRIWSDEFR
+407 VDRIWASEFR
-418 PLPADETDAGAGLA
+418 PLPGEGRGAGLGR
-432 AIDHVAASVDIDEF
+432 IDHVAASVDIDEF

-458 VRKQAE
+458 VVKQAE

-477 AIESPDGAFR
+477 AIESADGAFR

-493 GGRGTLSSR
+493 GGRGTLASR
-502 FIGNLFGAG
+502 FIGNVFGAG

-517 TTNDIFATAREL
+517 TTDDIFATARKL
-529 IERDVPLLS
+529 VGGGIALLP
-538 IPANYYADLVARFGL
+538 IPANYYDDLVARFGL
-553 DAELVSQMAAYNIL
+553 AEDLIAQMRESNIL

-573 GAEYWQLYTRAF
+573 GNEYWQIYTRAF
-585 EKRFFFEIIERRGSY
+585 ERRFFFEIVERRGPY
-600 AGYGASNAPIR
+600 PGYGAANAPIR
-611 LGAQSQFRTDP
+611 LGAQSRFRTEENP
-622 DPR
+622 